1 MMNKIYKK
9 LLIVIFMPLLA
20 ILVGCSANNPSK
32 SYFQLTSNLP
42 SPVSQKIKTTKHF
55 IWIESVDVVSFLNKP
70 GIVLQTDNIKYET
83 ATHHLWTS
91 TLSQQLQE
99 RLTQDLTVML
109 PNYLVSSR
117 SITTPTLAVKLF
129 IDGFHGSYTGDAII
143 KGRWVITDNKNN
155 IETKPF
161 ERHVP
166 LESNG
171 YSALVKALSKG
182 WQDEELDF
190 ANSIK
195 L

>member
-1 MMNKIYKK
+1 MNKIHRK
-9 LLIVIFMPLLA
+9 LFIVVFIPLLA
-20 ILVGCSANNPSK
+20 ILVGCSTSTPSK

-42 SPVSQKIKTTKHF
+42 PLVSQKIKTTNRF
-55 IWIESVDVVSFLNKP
+55 IWIESVDVASFLSKP

-83 ATHHLWTS
+83 ATQHLWAS

-99 RLTQDLTVML
+99 RLSQDLTVLL
-109 PNYLVSSR
+109 PNYLVSSQ
-117 SITTPTLAVKLF
+117 SITAPTLTVKLF
-129 IDGFHGSYTGDAII
+129 IDGFHGSYTGDAVI
-143 KGRWVITDNKNN
+143 KGRWVITDCKNN

-161 ERHVP
+161 ERYVP

-190 ANSIK
+190 AGSIK
-195 L
+195 H